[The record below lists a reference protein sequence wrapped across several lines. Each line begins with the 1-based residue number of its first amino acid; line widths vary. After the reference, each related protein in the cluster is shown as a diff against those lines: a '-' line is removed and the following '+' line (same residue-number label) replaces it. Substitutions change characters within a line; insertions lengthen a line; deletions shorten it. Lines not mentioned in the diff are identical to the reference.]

1 MWLFNFKEILLIF
14 NWINWFNLK
23 VETFAAFFFFFFWK
37 TFELRAFLIFSLFT
51 FKKKKKFSISRGIR
65 FEIDEIFEN

>member
-23 VETFAAFFFFFFWK
+23 VEMFEGLFIYLFIWK
-37 TFELRAFLIFSLFT
+37 TFEVWAFLIFSLFT
-51 FKKKKKFSISRGIR
+51 FFFKFSISRAIR

>member
-23 VETFAAFFFFFFWK
+23 VETFEVFFSFFFGK
-37 TFELRAFLIFSLFT
+37 TFEVWAFLIFSLFT
-51 FKKKKKFSISRGIR
+51 YFFKFSISRAIR
-65 FEIDEIFEN
+65 FEIDETLKIN

>member
-23 VETFAAFFFFFFWK
+23 VEMFEGFLFIYLFGKHLRYGLFLSSSCLHFFFNSQSI
-37 TFELRAFLIFSLFT
+37 EL
-51 FKKKKKFSISRGIR
+51 
-65 FEIDEIFEN
+65 

>member
-23 VETFAAFFFFFFWK
+23 VEMFEGFLFIWK
-37 TFELRAFLIFSLFT
+37 TFEVWAFLIFSLFT
-51 FKKKKKFSISRGIR
+51 YFFKFSISRAIR

>member
-14 NWINWFNLK
+14 NWINWFKLK
-23 VETFAAFFFFFFWK
+23 VEMFEGFFFFIIWK
-37 TFELRAFLIFSLFT
+37 TFEVWAFLIFFLFT
-51 FKKKKKFSISRGIR
+51 FFKKKFSINRAIR